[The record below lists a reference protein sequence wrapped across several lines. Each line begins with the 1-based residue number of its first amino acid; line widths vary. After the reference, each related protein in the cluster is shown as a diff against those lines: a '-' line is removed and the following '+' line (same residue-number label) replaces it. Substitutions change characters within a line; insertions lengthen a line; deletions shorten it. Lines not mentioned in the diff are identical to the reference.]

1 MSYDISKIN
10 FIPFLLHQATI
21 QQRNMLRVLYFLIMT
36 ASMEKKHGKKQN
48 VNKEEDYGTGSW
60 NVFLSAE
67 TSHLN

>member
-10 FIPFLLHQATI
+10 FILFLLHQATI

-48 VNKEEDYGTGSW
+48 VNKEEDYGQDP
-60 NVFLSAE
+60 E
-67 TSHLN
+67 TFF